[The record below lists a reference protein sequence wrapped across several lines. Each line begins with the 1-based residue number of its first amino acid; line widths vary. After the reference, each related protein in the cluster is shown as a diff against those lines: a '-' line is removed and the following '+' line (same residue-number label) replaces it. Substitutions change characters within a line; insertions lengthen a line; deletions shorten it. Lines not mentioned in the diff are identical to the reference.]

1 MSFFHFSESRLDT
14 RDVFSE
20 NIHMNPPAPETL
32 ITLTSDF
39 GTRDGYAGAMK
50 GVIRSVCPHARIED
64 ITHDIPPGDVRAGAW
79 ALRSAVGFFPRST
92 VHVAVIDPGV
102 GTSRNAILLRADSHY
117 LIGPDNGLFSWILRE
132 SRDCAAWKLS
142 DDSWRPARPSRTF
155 HGRDLF
161 SHAAALLVREGDVE
175 GIRGDEVQPHRADWA
190 ETVQVAE
197 SGEGQVVHVDRFGN
211 VITNLV
217 LPQGDPE
224 GHWHVE
230 LPGNPSPL
238 QGLFQTYGDVKEGEG
253 LALIGSH
260 NFLEIAV
267 RQGSAAEHFGL
278 KPGDRVRVTNG

>member
-1 MSFFHFSESRLDT
+1 MLDT
-14 RDVFSE
+14 AAHLRDDAPM
-20 NIHMNPPAPETL
+20 IAPPPEPL

-50 GVIRSVCPHARIED
+50 GVIRSVCPHVRLED

-79 ALRSAVGFFPRST
+79 ALRSAVGFFPRGT

-102 GTSRNAILLRADSHY
+102 GTSRNAIVLQADSHY

-132 SRDCAAWKLS
+132 SRHVEAWKLS
-142 DDSWRPARPSRTF
+142 DASWRPARASNTF

-161 SHAAALLVREGDVE
+161 SHAAALLVREGDMQSICSEPVE
-175 GIRGDEVQPHRADWA
+175 PRCADWA
-190 ETVQVAE
+190 HTVAVAE
-197 SGEGQVVHVDRFGN
+197 SGLGEVVHIDRFGN
-211 VITNLV
+211 VITNLL

-224 GHWHVE
+224 GPWHVE
-230 LPGNPSPL
+230 LLDSQTRL
-238 QGLFQTYGDVKEGEG
+238 EGLHRTYGDVGEGRG

-267 RQGSAAEHFGL
+267 SRGSAAERFDL
-278 KPGDRVRVTNG
+278 KPGAPIRVTNG